1 MNTEQLKRYDRQMI
15 LPELGLEGQQL
26 LMNSKVLVVG
36 AGGLGCPVLLYLVAA
51 GIGQVGI
58 VDHDIVDET
67 NLHRQILFNRND
79 LGKLKAELAV
89 QKLKLLNPDVRLKAY
104 PFQLI
109 AANASEIIS
118 GYDLVIDGSDNF
130 ATRYL
135 VNDTC
140 VALNKPLVFGSIF
153 QFEGQVSVFNYKNGP
168 NYRSLYP
175 EPPAAEDTQNCAEAG
190 VIGTL
195 PGTIGTIMAN
205 ETIKVLTGIGKTL
218 SGQLLIFNMLDNNI
232 QVLQFSQT
240 NQEGK
245 PALSQKNSAVEINLE
260 QLKTWS
266 SSNIP
271 FQLVDIRESYEFEES
286 NIGGINIPL
295 YELSA
300 HLEQLANQPRIVFCC
315 NSGLRSRIAL
325 NLLKKQND
333 QQVFTL
339 ILHQHCKI

>member
-1 MNTEQLKRYDRQMI
+1 MI
-15 LPELGLEGQQL
+15 LTELGLEGQRTL
-26 LMNSKVLVVG
+26 LNSKVVIIG
-36 AGGLGCPVLLYLVAA
+36 AGGLGCPALLYLVAA
-51 GIGQVGI
+51 GIGNIGI
-58 VDHDIVDET
+58 VDHDTVDET

-79 LGKLKAELAV
+79 TGKLKAELAI
-89 QKLKLLNPDVRLKAY
+89 QKLKLLNPDVKLEAY
-104 PFQLI
+104 SFQLT
-109 AANASEIIS
+109 AANANKIIS
-118 GYDLVIDGSDNF
+118 GYDVVIDGSDNF
-130 ATRYL
+130 STRYL

-153 QFEGQVSVFNYKNGP
+153 RFEGQVSVFNYKNGP
-168 NYRSLYP
+168 SYRTLYP
-175 EPPAAEDTQNCAEAG
+175 EPPTPEDTQNCAEAG

-205 ETIKVLTGIGKTL
+205 ETIKVLTGMGKTL
-218 SGQLLIFNMLDNNI
+218 SGQLLVFNMLSNDI
-232 QVLQFSQT
+232 QVLQFSKDK
-240 NQEGK
+240 QEK
-245 PALSQKNSAVEINLE
+245 PAIAKKDSAAEINMAQLE
-260 QLKTWS
+260 TWS

-300 HLEQLANQPRIVFCC
+300 HLKHLANQPRIVFCC
-315 NSGLRSRIAL
+315 SSGLRSRIAI

-339 ILHQHCKI
+339 ILPQHCKI